1 MILAF
6 FRISHNCFCIGKI
19 MDQVYGSPNHEW
31 LSVHSG
37 LVTMGA
43 AWPLRGS
50 GYRCDSS
57 ERERDRGDRRVLI
70 NDAT

>member
-37 LVTMGA
+37 LVTMG
-43 AWPLRGS
+43 RHGRS
-50 GYRCDSS
+50 GARDIVVIAQ
-57 ERERDRGDRRVLI
+57 RERDRGDRRVLI